1 MSENKRVFCKETR
14 LFHKLKIVD
23 RSGKTASAK
32 KPRAILSTPKS
43 ARNYVKYA
51 KNGRRHSPPPAR
63 WGPPPEAVRLR
74 RVKRN
79 ISVSTHAPARGAT
92 KSLHI

>member
-51 KNGRRHSPPPAR
+51 KNGRRHSPPVNICIKERFLNMEKNKKYAR
-63 WGPPPEAVRLR
+63 R
-74 RVKRN
+74 K
-79 ISVSTHAPARGAT
+79 AT
-92 KSLHI
+92 

>member
-23 RSGKTASAK
+23 RSGKNASAK

-51 KNGRRHSPPPAR
+51 ERQALPPNRRKTQNAAKGAQIQRTGEELTPSA
-63 WGPPPEAVRLR
+63 R
-74 RVKRN
+74 RVDTSRE
-79 ISVSTHAPARGAT
+79 AT
-92 KSLHI
+92 SSS

>member
-51 KNGRRHSPPPAR
+51 KNGASVAKTPAR
-63 WGPPPEAVRLR
+63 RL
-74 RVKRN
+74 
-79 ISVSTHAPARGAT
+79 
-92 KSLHI
+92 